1 MLNLHFKQ
9 GRDRPV
15 FGADVIAFKLREQ
28 PPVIAIPEAK
38 TLINRNLDIGKEG
51 YTSLV
56 LQ

>member
-1 MLNLHFKQ
+1 VLNLHFKQ